1 MTTINTNTSAS
12 ISANALKQND
22 RLMNDAME
30 RLSTG
35 KRINNAGD
43 DAAGLAITSRMTT
56 HIDGLE
62 QAARNAN
69 DAIGMIQ
76 VADGALSEMT
86 AILQRMREIT
96 VQASS
101 ATYTA
106 ADISMIAQEFNQL
119 RDEVT
124 NIVSYTTWNGTALL
138 DGQVDSSNVAATDN
152 AVDDLVITQ
161 GTLQALNTADDT
173 IILTDSDG
181 TTITINNAA
190 IAATAAGSYA
200 DATLANLATAINTAI
215 DANADFDGM
224 LAAAGGN
231 GITFTQDT
239 AGTGQI
245 VKINKDTSGTDQ
257 GAIGAVTR
265 TTHDGADTVSFQIGM
280 NVNQTLSVDFG
291 TLKMTAATG
300 GDLGVNFTTGLTIS
314 TNADA
319 NTAMGYVDTAI
330 DAVNTRR
337 ATLGAAISRL
347 EHTVDNLEN
356 NAVNHAASR
365 SRILDADYAAETT
378 ELARTQII
386 QQAGT
391 AMLTQANQKSQAIL
405 QLLKGQRDRALPQ
418 IATNN

>member
-12 ISANALKQND
+12 IAAKALTQND

-76 VADGALSEMT
+76 VADGALSEIT
-86 AILQRMREIT
+86 GILQRMREIT
-96 VQASS
+96 VQAGS
-101 ATYTA
+101 ATYTTT
-106 ADISMIAQEFNQL
+106 DIGMINKEFTQL
-119 RDEVT
+119 RDEIT
-124 NIVSYTTWNGTALL
+124 NIVDYTTWNGTALL
-138 DGQVDSSNVAATDN
+138 DGNVNAAGGSTLGIDTLQITAAQLQALGTDN
-152 AVDDLVITQ
+152 AATFE
-161 GTLQALNTADDT
+161 
-173 IILTDSDG
+173 LTDTNG
-181 TTITINNAA
+181 RTLTVTKANI
-190 IAATAAGSYA
+190 ATAGATNFG
-200 DATLANLATAINTAI
+200 DATLAQLATALNTAI
-215 DANADFDGM
+215 DANTGFAQMDATVSGDT
-224 LAAAGGN
+224 
-231 GITFTQDT
+231 IVFTQEVSG
-239 AGTGQI
+239 AGQI
-245 VKINKDTSGTDQ
+245 TSIGGKTDATTSVSV
-257 GAIGAVTR
+257 GGGITR
-265 TTHDGADTVSFQIGM
+265 TTNAGSDTVTFQIGT
-280 NVNQTLSVDFG
+280 NVNQTLSVEFG

-300 GDLGVNFTTGLTIS
+300 NDLGANFKNDLTVTS
-314 TNADA
+314 NATA
-319 NTAMGYVDTAI
+319 NTAMGYIDTAI

-337 ATLGAAISRL
+337 AALGAGISRL

-391 AMLTQANQKSQAIL
+391 AMLAQANQKAQSVLKLL
-405 QLLKGQRDRALPQ
+405 Q
-418 IATNN
+418 N

>member
-76 VADGALSEMT
+76 VADGALSEIT
-86 AILQRMREIT
+86 GILQRMREIT

-106 ADISMIAQEFNQL
+106 NDISMIAAEFNQL
-119 RDEVT
+119 RDEISNVV
-124 NIVSYTTWNGTALL
+124 NYTTWNGTALL
-138 DGQVDSSNVAATDN
+138 DGNVNSSGGANKGVDTLSITAAQLQAVGADNAATFE
-152 AVDDLVITQ
+152 V
-161 GTLQALNTADDT
+161 
-173 IILTDSDG
+173 TDSNG
-181 TTITINNAA
+181 RTITITKAN
-190 IAATAAGSYA
+190 IATAGATNFS
-200 DATLANLATAINTAI
+200 DATLAQLAAALNTAI
-215 DANADFDGM
+215 DANTGFAQMDAAVDGDS
-224 LAAAGGN
+224 
-231 GITFTQDT
+231 ITFTQEV
-239 AGTGQI
+239 ANAGQI
-245 VKINKDTSGTDQ
+245 TSVGAKTDATSSVSV
-257 GAIGAVTR
+257 GSGVTR
-265 TTHDGADTVSFQIGM
+265 TTNAGSDTVTFQIGT
-280 NVNQTLSVDFG
+280 NVAQTLSVDFG
-291 TLKMTAATG
+291 TLAMTALTG
-300 GDLGVNFTTGLTIS
+300 NDLGANFTTALTVT

-319 NTAMGYVDTAI
+319 NTAMGYVDSAI

-347 EHTVDNLEN
+347 EHSVDNLEN

-391 AMLTQANQKSQAIL
+391 AMLSQANQKAQAVLKLL
-405 QLLKGQRDRALPQ
+405 QG
-418 IATNN
+418 

>member
-1 MTTINTNTSAS
+1 MTTINTNTAAS
-12 ISANALKQND
+12 IAAKALTQNE

-86 AILQRMREIT
+86 GILQRMREIT
-96 VQASS
+96 VQAGS

-106 ADISMIAQEFNQL
+106 ADIGMIAKEFDQL
-119 RDEVT
+119 RDELS
-124 NIVSYTTWNGTALL
+124 NIVTYTTWNGTALL
-138 DGQVDSSNVAATDN
+138 DGNVNSAGGVNKAIDTLSITAAQLTGLGADNAATLE
-152 AVDDLVITQ
+152 V
-161 GTLQALNTADDT
+161 
-173 IILTDSDG
+173 TDSNG
-181 TTITINNAA
+181 RTITITKAN
-190 IAATAAGSYA
+190 IATAGATNFSN
-200 DATLANLATAINTAI
+200 ATLAQLRDALNTAI
-215 DANADFDGM
+215 DADTGFAQMDAAVDGDT
-224 LAAAGGN
+224 
-231 GITFTQDT
+231 ITFTQEV
-239 AGTGQI
+239 ANAGQI
-245 VKINKDTSGTDQ
+245 LSVGGKTDATTSVSVGS
-257 GAIGAVTR
+257 GVTR
-265 TTHDGADTVSFQIGM
+265 TTNAGSDTVTFQIGT

-291 TLKMTAATG
+291 TMAMTGATG
-300 GDLGVNFTTGLTIS
+300 NDLGANFINTLTVS

-337 ATLGAAISRL
+337 ATLGAAIGRL

-391 AMLTQANQKSQAIL
+391 AMLAQANQKAQAVL
-405 QLLKGQRDRALPQ
+405 QLLKG
-418 IATNN
+418 